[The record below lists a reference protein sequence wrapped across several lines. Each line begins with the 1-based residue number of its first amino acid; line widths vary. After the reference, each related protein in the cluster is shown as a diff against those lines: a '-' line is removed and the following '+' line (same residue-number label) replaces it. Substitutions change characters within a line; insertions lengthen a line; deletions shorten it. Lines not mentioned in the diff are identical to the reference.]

1 METGVCL
8 NHRVLH
14 KILCV
19 SVMTAHTQR
28 PAVQPVV
35 QRHDIPFEP
44 SSKFGFLRPFV
55 AVRQVMLSATI
66 EREGCYETFR
76 AACGL
81 NANRSDDAMA
91 LGRVGQQAC
100 PIDRRGSARRIG
112 DCVVGGRSISRGFAG
127 DDIHGFTIALRA
139 SNVVTAAAYPPLR
152 VAPIRR

>member
-28 PAVQPVV
+28 PTVQPVV
-35 QRHDIPFEP
+35 QRHDIFFEP

-55 AVRQVMLSATI
+55 ALRRVRLSATI
-66 EREGCYETFR
+66 GSEGGRETSG

-81 NANRSDDAMA
+81 NAN
-91 LGRVGQQAC
+91 
-100 PIDRRGSARRIG
+100 
-112 DCVVGGRSISRGFAG
+112 
-127 DDIHGFTIALRA
+127 
-139 SNVVTAAAYPPLR
+139 
-152 VAPIRR
+152 

>member
-19 SVMTAHTQR
+19 SVMTTHTQR
-28 PAVQPVV
+28 PAVQPLV
-35 QRHDIPFEP
+35 QRRDIPFES
-44 SSKFGFLRPFV
+44 SSKFGFLRPIV
-55 AVRQVMLSATI
+55 AVRRVMLSATI
-66 EREGCYETFR
+66 DSEGGRKTLR

-81 NANRSDDAMA
+81 NANWGGGAMA
-91 LGRVGQQAC
+91 LGRAG
-100 PIDRRGSARRIG
+100 RIG
-112 DCVVGGRSISRGFAG
+112 DRVVGGRSIGRWFAH

-139 SNVVTAAAYPPLR
+139 PNVVTAAAYSPLR